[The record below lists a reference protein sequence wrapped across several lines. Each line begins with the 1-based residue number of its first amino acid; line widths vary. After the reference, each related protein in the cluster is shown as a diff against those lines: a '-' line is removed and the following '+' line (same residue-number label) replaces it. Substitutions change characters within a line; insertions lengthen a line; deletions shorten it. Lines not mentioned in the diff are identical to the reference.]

1 MLSRSSLRSLS
12 ALFGVG
18 HALRIAPAPTVIHH
32 GDATLPPLVEL
43 PGSPLPLPVVVKPP
57 SPAALYD
64 WSVDHGKPDA
74 DPSWASVWPCAA
86 ALASHLASQP
96 SLVEGKNVVEL
107 GAGLGVVGLVAANLG
122 AETTTLIDQE
132 GLALQCAMATAE
144 RCELSIAAVGSAAAD
159 GVVRAA
165 AADWAAEPDGLTAN
179 VVLAS
184 EVLYAPLAVPTL
196 AGCAARLLRRGGVL
210 LVADPKRERAV
221 GCRAALAAEA
231 TRLGATVSETPL
243 SAMAAEAEE
252 MVLVRVEFPSNSQPR
267 AAGRSGEPRMCAGG
281 DGDDKEPIPW
291 DGPAPLLSA
300 ANAGPLAILA
310 VVFLFQGLA
319 ALPREDLPPIIQQL
333 IPLVLGRQFGAPPN

>member
-1 MLSRSSLRSLS
+1 MSHKSLRSLS

-18 HALRIAPAPTVIHH
+18 YALHIAPAPTVIHH

-43 PGSPLPLPVVVKPP
+43 PGAPLPLAWVVKPP

-64 WSVDHGKPDA
+64 WSVAHGDPDA

-86 ALASHLASQP
+86 ALASHLVAQP
-96 SLVEGKNVVEL
+96 SLVEGKRVVEL

-122 AETTTLIDQE
+122 AVTTTLIDQE

-144 RCELSIAAVGSAAAD
+144 RCELSVAQVGSAAVD

-165 AADWAAEPDGLTAN
+165 AADWAAEPDGLAAD

-184 EVLYAPLAVPTL
+184 EVLYTPLAVPAL
-196 AGCAARLLRRGGVL
+196 AGCAARLLRRGGTL

-221 GCRAALAAEA
+221 GCRAALVAEA
-231 TRLGATVSETPL
+231 TRLGATVAETPL
-243 SAMAAEAEE
+243 GGMTSEAEE
-252 MVLVRVEFPSNSQPR
+252 MVLVRADFPSASQPR
-267 AAGRSGEPRMCAGG
+267 AGGRSGEPRMCTGG
-281 DGDDKEPIPW
+281 DGDDKEQIPW

-310 VVFLFQGLA
+310 VVFLCQGLA
-319 ALPREDLPPIIQQL
+319 GLPREDLPPIVQQL
-333 IPLVLGRQFGAPPN
+333 IPLVLGRQFDAPP